1 MVGVPVVPAAA
12 AVLDAGV
19 PPDPPEPQ
27 PARTARVTARKR
39 DVENL
44 EIPRLKKF

>member
-1 MVGVPVVPAAA
+1 VGAVLVVVVA
-12 AVLDAGV
+12 AVLEAGV

-27 PARTARVTARKR
+27 PARTARVTARHS

-44 EIPRLKKF
+44 EIPWLKKL